1 MNKKPYKKR
10 YSSYRSNRKK
20 TETNSTLSNQISA
33 AIILC
38 AFILIIAYTNS
49 SATND
54 MRTKM
59 TAMISK
65 NVMDEFADKGNFK
78 DNIESLVKSVFS
90 KEDEDTD
97 SLKTNTEPV
106 INNTGDEDNKEPE
119 PSADDGDSS
128 LDTPPT

>member
-10 YSSYRSNRKK
+10 YSSYRNNRKK
-20 TETNSTLSNQISA
+20 TETNSALSNQISA

-49 SATND
+49 SATSE

-65 NVMDEFADKGNFK
+65 NAIEEFAENGNLK

-90 KEDEDTD
+90 KEEEDTD
-97 SLKTNTEPV
+97 SLKTTTEPA
-106 INNTGDEDNKEPE
+106 ISNTGDEGDKTSDP
-119 PSADDGDSS
+119 PADDGDSS
-128 LDTPPT
+128 PDAPPT